1 VIARK
6 DQGPGARKRHH
17 PSRGATTPS
26 ASPGLTYSS
35 FEARD
40 AAGCFQGEGWA
51 LVDGLV
57 GGELVH
63 NVRREI
69 KQLESQYE
77 AGEIWVGKQA
87 DVGAQI
93 SVSSV
98 RGDRVLWVD
107 KFGLHDGP
115 FASLRELVCAD
126 FLLSPRSQAHARRR
140 LC

>member
-1 VIARK
+1 MC
-6 DQGPGARKRHH
+6 
-17 PSRGATTPS
+17 
-26 ASPGLTYSS
+26 
-35 FEARD
+35 D
-40 AAGCFQGEGWA
+40 AAAFSQGEGWA

-57 GGELVH
+57 SGELVD

-69 KQLESQYE
+69 KQLESQYQ

-87 DVGAQI
+87 DVGAHI

-115 FASLRELVCAD
+115 FASLRELVRAD
-126 FLLSPRSQAHARRR
+126 FLPSHPEPTP
-140 LC
+140 